1 MSDSENSKSFHDSQI
16 LDIDDKFDEDEE
28 QANVIQQ
35 NQNINIENKKN
46 NIQIS
51 VKNEINEKSKAIPF
65 IIFQDGKYII
75 QEQAKNILCQKSN
88 ENIGII
94 SLVGKYRTG
103 KSFLLNR
110 VI

>member
-28 QANVIQQ
+28 QTNVIQQ

-51 VKNEINEKSKAIPF
+51 VQKEIKEKSKREIYYD
-65 IIFQDGKYII
+65 IY
-75 QEQAKNILCQKSN
+75 
-88 ENIGII
+88 
-94 SLVGKYRTG
+94 VRY
-103 KSFLLNR
+103 
-110 VI
+110 